1 MQITFEKLLTELEK
15 PENEGQIKYLENLK
29 NLEKI
34 DAESLKQINESG
46 GIFTKLFMKAS
57 FNETHMEAFIK
68 LSECKNVEDILAYK
82 QTEYFEKIKNIKTGY
97 PMEMGME
104 FLKYL

>member
-1 MQITFEKLLTELEK
+1 MNITFEQVLTELEK

-46 GIFTKLFMKAS
+46 GIFTKLFVRES
-57 FNETHMEAFIK
+57 FFNQTHIEAFIK
-68 LSECKNVEDILAYK
+68 LSECKNVEDIRAYK
-82 QTEYFEKIKNIKTGY
+82 QTEYFAKIKNVKTGY
-97 PMEMGME
+97 PIDNE